1 MLTHLLAQKSDTSGQ
16 TPRCLKN
23 RSAKSVR
30 PPSSH
35 VADHVTQQPH
45 KNPHTITPFGPR
57 THKSAPMTDTASP
70 RSGRPH
76 SAVVPD
82 RARLTSPAS
91 SLRNILRQ
99 RVLIPDNTTPLIG
112 RPPSSSSEY
121 QAISPPSAALHNP
134 TMAHLATVHDSE
146 DVELIV
152 YRKSTEMAQESSL
165 HYLLAPPEGP
175 ETPGSAAHDLSYF
188 PATAGD
194 AKSVGWGAVLPYYL
208 PLLSWVGSYLVP
220 FFVGDLIGGVSLA
233 TFQIPLC
240 LSYATTLAHVP
251 VISGLYSL
259 GVAPLI
265 YMVFGSVPQMVVG
278 PEGPISLIVGLAVEP
293 LLHHAKSKHLDPLEY
308 VVAITFVSGASLLG
322 FGLGRFGF
330 LDNVLCESLLKGFIS
345 GVGIVMVINAL
356 VAMLGLSLL
365 LDKVAGD
372 PLQQDI
378 HLPFDK
384 MRFLFNYSKHLHPLT
399 FKISFAAFA
408 VIMTI
413 RTLKKLAV
421 LRLQWRLAVYVPEIL
436 IVVAIS
442 TYWCAH
448 SDWNEHGID
457 IIGTIHNET
466 GGVKVFNPLTA
477 HGWPLIKLLS
487 TLGFLCAM
495 LGFFESTTAS
505 KSLGSTYDLP
515 ISSNRELVALGF
527 INIVGS
533 VFGGLPAFGGY
544 GRSKINAISAKT
556 TMLGAIMGFL
566 TLIVA
571 RCATDML
578 YFVPKCIL
586 SVISG
591 IIGIL
596 LIEEAPFELYFHWI
610 SRGYSE
616 LITFFVTVLTTIFF
630 SMEAGIA
637 VGLVYLLIRVIKHL
651 AESRIQI
658 LGRYPGTNTFLNAD
672 IAQLAL
678 ASDPVMDV
686 STGQTSS
693 GAIPLQVLEKMRYNR
708 PLLNLF
714 VDDHVRHL
722 NTYAL
727 EEIEGC
733 LIVKIPE
740 PLTFTNTNDLRS
752 RLKRVEMYGS
762 TKAHPALKRVRDIS
776 MTKYIIFDLDGMT
789 EIDSLAGQ
797 ILVKLLEGYR
807 ERQIRLFFVRVNKN
821 LKMRKRLQNVG
832 VFSMLMDDLA
842 AVRYFE
848 VQKTLA
854 FNRIRRRSISESIS
868 GLDLLANEEI
878 DMMPLEGDDAA
889 DIYDLTE
896 AFDSPYFDHISDALK
911 VIDFYEINQS
921 IGDPQQSV

>member
-1 MLTHLLAQKSDTSGQ
+1 MDD
-16 TPRCLKN
+16 
-23 RSAKSVR
+23 SA
-30 PPSSH
+30 
-35 VADHVTQQPH
+35 DQ
-45 KNPHTITPFGPR
+45 
-57 THKSAPMTDTASP
+57 
-70 RSGRPH
+70 
-76 SAVVPD
+76 
-82 RARLTSPAS
+82 
-91 SLRNILRQ
+91 
-99 RVLIPDNTTPLIG
+99 
-112 RPPSSSSEY
+112 
-121 QAISPPSAALHNP
+121 
-134 TMAHLATVHDSE
+134 
-146 DVELIV
+146 ELIV
-152 YRKSTEMAQESSL
+152 YRTSNEMARESSL
-165 HYLLAPPEGP
+165 HYLIGREESPERTGS
-175 ETPGSAAHDLSYF
+175 ETQELSYA
-188 PATAGD
+188 PATSGT
-194 AKSVGWGAVLPYYL
+194 AKTLGWGTVLPYYL
-208 PLLSWVGSYLVP
+208 PLLSWVTSYLVP

-259 GVAPLI
+259 GVSPLI

-293 LLHHAKSKHLDPLEY
+293 LLHHAKKKHLDPLEY

-345 GVGIVMVINAL
+345 GVGIVMIINAL
-356 VAMLGLSLL
+356 VAMLGLTLL
-365 LDKVAGD
+365 LEHVADD

-384 MRFLFNYSKHLHPLT
+384 MRFLFNYANKLHPLT
-399 FKISFAAFA
+399 FKISFLAFA

-413 RTLKKLAV
+413 RTLKKYAV
-421 LRLQWRLAVYVPEIL
+421 LRPQWRLAVYVPEIL
-436 IVVAIS
+436 IVVAVS
-442 TYWCAH
+442 TWWCAH
-448 SDWNEHGID
+448 SDWNDHGIE
-457 IIGTIHNET
+457 IIGAIHNET
-466 GGVKVFNPLTA
+466 GAVKVYNPLTA
-477 HGWPLIKLLS
+477 YGWPLIKQLS

-515 ISSNRELVALGF
+515 ISANRELVALGF

-533 VFGGLPAFGGY
+533 LFGSLPAFGGY

-556 TMLGAIMGFL
+556 TMLGAIMGLL
-566 TLIVA
+566 TLITA
-571 RCATDML
+571 RFATDSL
-578 YFVPKCIL
+578 YYVPKCIL

-591 IIGIL
+591 VIGIL
-596 LIEEAPFELYFHWI
+596 LIEEAPYELYFHWM
-610 SRGYSE
+610 SRGYNE
-616 LITFFVTVLTTIFF
+616 LTTFFVTVFTTIFF

-658 LGRYPGTNTFLNAD
+658 LGRYPGTNTFLDAD

-678 ASDPVMDV
+678 ASGRVMDV
-686 STGQTSS
+686 DTGQTRSR
-693 GAIPLQVLEKMRYNR
+693 AVPLQVLEKMRYNK

-762 TKAHPALKRVRDIS
+762 TKAHPALKRTRDVS

-789 EIDSLAGQ
+789 EIDSLAAQ

-807 ERQIRLFFVRVNKN
+807 DRRIRSFFVRVNKSP
-821 LKMRKRLQNVG
+821 KMRKRLQSVG
-832 VFSMLMDDLA
+832 VFKMLMDNLT

-854 FNRIRRRSISESIS
+854 FNRIRRRSISESVS

-878 DMMPLEGDDAA
+878 DMMPLEGEDAA

-896 AFDSPYFDHISDALK
+896 TFESPYFEHISDALK
-911 VIDFYEINQS
+911 VIDFYEINRS
-921 IGDPQQSV
+921 TVDIDQSV